1 MKKYIKP
8 EVNVVNVQLTNA
20 LLGISGKSLGDEF
33 TNTDVDYAHADNS
46 WDIWGTGTDD
56 WDEQTP

>member
-20 LLGISGKSLGDEF
+20 LLGISGKSLGEEY
-33 TNTDVDYAHADNS
+33 NSNDVDYTHIDNS
-46 WDIWGTGTDD
+46 WDIWGTGDDD
-56 WDEQTP
+56 WDE